1 MSNAVADKYRGCN
14 YFDSESEKNKAI
26 AELTEEEGDLQTEID
41 AWEHAYNN
49 YQDDVLPKLTL
60 ANDDFEG
67 FVTNKM
73 KNAQIYLNEG
83 YNGDKLDD
91 LNAEMDE
98 YLEELTSCNE
108 DIQAFIED
116 INIRQR
122 DISLKKRRLEDD
134 LIDLRS
140 VLDAVRSAAILYHNG
155 Y

>member
-1 MSNAVADKYRGCN
+1 MSNAVANKYRGYN
-14 YFDSESEKNKAI
+14 YFDSHSEKNQAI
-26 AELTEEEGDLQTEID
+26 SELTGEEAELQTEID
-41 AWEHAYNN
+41 AYELSYNT
-49 YQDDVLPKLTL
+49 YQEDVLPKLTS

-91 LNAEMDE
+91 LNAEMDD
-98 YLEELTSCNE
+98 YLEELNSCNE
-108 DIQAFIED
+108 DIEQLIQG
-116 INIRQR
+116 INLRVR